1 MIHAQNTRIVQL
13 IQPDAQSASTDSNVE
28 IDCSGVDYCSV
39 LVFLGGD
46 AQGALTTC
54 SLTEGDATS
63 SVTTAIAAATLGN
76 AACLDVAGAA
86 VPLSDMDDND
96 AVVFHVNM
104 VGRKKFLRLNAS
116 TASGGATTIGAIAVL
131 SRKSENAGKLN
142 ADFITASTGTA
153 KAIVI

>member
-13 IQPDAQSASTDSNVE
+13 IQPDAQSDGTSSNVE
-28 IDCSGVDYCSV
+28 IDCLDADYCTV

-46 AQGALTTC
+46 AQGAMQAC
-54 SLTEGDATS
+54 SLTEGDATG
-63 SVTTAIAAATLGN
+63 SVTSTIAEATLGN
-76 AACLDVAGAA
+76 ASCVDVAGTA

-104 VGRKKFLRLNAS
+104 VGRKRFLRLNTQVA
-116 TASGGATTIGAIAVL
+116 AGGASTIGAVAIL
-131 SRKSENAGKLN
+131 SRKHENAGKLN
-142 ADFITASTGTA
+142 SDFITASTGTA